1 MMSLVISLPKDTH
14 LLRSFTNPEVL
25 ATSVSPMTTAPMI
38 DLVHQRLSRP
48 LQLRDNNS
56 LKFLELLRHL
66 QTLIPAHGDKKKL
79 FSSRLLSNPMANR
92 RNKRFQM
99 LDQDLSQALSTLV
112 THQEESP
119 ISLWDEQLICTYI

>member
-14 LLRSFTNPEVL
+14 PLRSFTIPEVL
-25 ATSVSPMTTAPMI
+25 ATSVSPMTTALMI

-48 LQLRDNNS
+48 LQLKDNNS
-56 LKFLELLRHL
+56 LKFSELLRHL
-66 QTLIPAHGDKKKL
+66 QTLIPAHGL
-79 FSSRLLSNPMANR
+79 QIQFNSRLLSNPMVNR

-119 ISLWDEQLICTYI
+119 ISPWDEQLICTNI

>member
-14 LLRSFTNPEVL
+14 PLRSFTIPEVL
-25 ATSVSPMTTAPMI
+25 ATSVSPMTTALMI

-48 LQLRDNNS
+48 LQLKDNNS
-56 LKFLELLRHL
+56 LKFSELLRHL
-66 QTLIPAHGDKKKL
+66 QTLIPAHGVKIQ
-79 FSSRLLSNPMANR
+79 FNSRLLNNPMANR

-119 ISLWDEQLICTYI
+119 ISP

>member
-14 LLRSFTNPEVL
+14 PLRFFTIPEVL
-25 ATSVSPMTTAPMI
+25 ATSASPMTTAPMI

-66 QTLIPAHGDKKKL
+66 QTLIPAHGHKTL
-79 FSSRLLSNPMANR
+79 SSSRLLSNPTANR

-119 ISLWDEQLICTYI
+119 ISPWDEQLICTYI